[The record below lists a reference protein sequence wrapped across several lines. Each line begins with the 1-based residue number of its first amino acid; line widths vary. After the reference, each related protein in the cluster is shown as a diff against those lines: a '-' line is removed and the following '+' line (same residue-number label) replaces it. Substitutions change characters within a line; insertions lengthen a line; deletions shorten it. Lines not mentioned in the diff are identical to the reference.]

1 MKIQYLGTAA
11 AEGVPGL
18 FCQCD
23 NCVKARALGGKNI
36 RTRSQSLIDGRLLID
51 FPADTYHHAI
61 TYGIDMATIRTCL
74 ITHDH
79 GDHLYP
85 LDIANRK
92 AGMEAHLKEEVPL
105 CFYGPRPACEKLNAV
120 AQRVNLIETGR
131 IQIQEIKPFLPFVA
145 EGYTVTPLKAA
156 HAERCEP
163 VIYLIEKDGKSLLYG
178 NDTGLFP
185 EETWDY
191 LKTCGVSFDL
201 VSLDCT
207 IGLWNGG
214 WGMHMNL
221 VEIRQT
227 VDRMQEYNLVDDHTV
242 LVANHF
248 AHQSCG
254 TYEELKAA
262 ADEIGF
268 LTSYDGMTV
277 EF

>member
-23 NCVKARALGGKNI
+23 NCVKARELGGRNI
-36 RTRSQSLIDGRLLID
+36 RSRSQAIIDDKILID
-51 FPADTYHHAI
+51 FPADTFYHAV
-61 TYGIDMATIRTCL
+61 TYGIDMAAIETCL

-92 AGMEAHLKEEVPL
+92 AGLEAHLKKESPL
-105 CFYGPRPACEKLNAV
+105 CFYGPHPACEKLDAV

-131 IQIQEIKPFLPFVA
+131 IQIREIQPFVPFET
-145 EGYTVTPLKAA
+145 EGYKITPLKAA
-156 HAERCEP
+156 HAEKCMP
-163 VIYLIEKDGKSLLYG
+163 VIYIIEKDGRSLLYG
-178 NDTGLFP
+178 NDTGPFP
-185 EETWDY
+185 EETWNY
-191 LKTCGVSFDL
+191 LKTGGIRFDL

-221 VEIRQT
+221 TENDETRKALLACGLA
-227 VDRMQEYNLVDDHTV
+227 DAHTV
-242 LVANHF
+242 FVANHF
-248 AHQSCG
+248 SHGSCG
-254 TYEELKAA
+254 TYEELKNA
-262 ADEIGF
+262 ADKIGF
-268 LTSYDGMTV
+268 LTSYDGMSIV
-277 EF
+277 I

>member
-1 MKIQYLGTAA
+1 MIIQYLGTAA

-23 NCVKARALGGKNI
+23 NCVKARKLGGKNI
-36 RTRSQSLIDGRLLID
+36 RTRSQSLIDGKILID

-61 TYGIDMATIRTCL
+61 TQGIDMATIQTCL

-92 AGMEAHLKEEVPL
+92 AGVEAHLKEDFPL
-105 CFYGPRPACEKLNAV
+105 CFYGPQPACEKLTEV

-131 IQIQEIKPFLPFVA
+131 IQIREVVPFVPFEA
-145 EGYTVTPLKAA
+145 EGYKVTPLKAA
-156 HAERCEP
+156 HAERCKP
-163 VIYLIEKDGKSLLYG
+163 VIYIIEKDGKAMLYG
-178 NDTGLFP
+178 NDTGPFP
-185 EETWDY
+185 EETWAY
-191 LKTCGVSFDL
+191 LKTCGVKFNL

-207 IGLWNGG
+207 IGLWDGG

-221 VEIRQT
+221 TENAETRKALLEAGLA
-227 VDRMQEYNLVDDHTV
+227 DKHTV
-242 LVANHF
+242 FVSNHF
-248 AHQSCG
+248 SHGSCG
-254 TYEELKAA
+254 TYEEVKAA
-262 ADEIGF
+262 ADKLGF